1 MIIDMNANPD
11 HPAAEQAYTTFRL
24 PARPLELALLLVLA
38 ALVLNAGWDAVTA
51 GGALTDAPEPIR
63 VAVLAGISYLTIRCA
78 RAVIRLRRRNGRPGG
93 FGPDIER
100 IDTP

>member
-1 MIIDMNANPD
+1 MTDMNANSD

-24 PARPLELALLLVLA
+24 PTRPLELALLLVLA
-38 ALVLNAGWDAVTA
+38 ALVLATGWDAVTA
-51 GGALTDAPEPIR
+51 GGAFNEAPEPVR
-63 VAVLAGISYLTIRCA
+63 AAVLAGVSYLTIRCA
-78 RAVIRLRRRNGRPGG
+78 RAGLRLWRRNSRPGG

>member
-1 MIIDMNANPD
+1 MNANPD

-24 PARPLELALLLVLA
+24 PARPLELSLLLVLA
-38 ALVLNAGWDAVTA
+38 VLVLNTAWDAITA
-51 GGALTDAPEPIR
+51 TGSFAAAPEPIR
-63 VAVLAGISYLTIRCA
+63 AAVLAGVSYLAIRCA
-78 RAVIRLRRRNGRPGG
+78 RTGLRLWRRYGRRDE